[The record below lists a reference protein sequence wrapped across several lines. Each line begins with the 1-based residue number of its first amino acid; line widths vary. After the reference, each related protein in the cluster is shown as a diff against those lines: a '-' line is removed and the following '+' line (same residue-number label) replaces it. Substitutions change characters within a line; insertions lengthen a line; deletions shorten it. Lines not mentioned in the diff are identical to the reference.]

1 MSGVLTRWWVGPYT
15 SPIVIDP
22 DFSFYFFVVSTSSL
36 VFEGTTT
43 CWTGRSTRASRRCAW
58 CARSATRTSSSS
70 HAATSASAAST
81 RSRSE
86 SGRAT
91 RAAPSPARS
100 ARTRSSACSPC
111 TARDCENSKGGG
123 RGASEAEEGMEME
136 TGVRG
141 ERREEVFFLTRLA
154 LEFKEDLGKYSR
166 GGKIPRAQS
175 HPESPRIPSHIPNQ
189 AKPHK
194 KDSVPS
200 LTRKPCVARV
210 ARGT

>member
-1 MSGVLTRWWVGPYT
+1 MLKKEWMSGVLTRWWVGPYT

-22 DFSFYFFVVSTSSL
+22 DFSFSFYFFVVSTSSL

-70 HAATSASAAST
+70 PAATSASAAST

-123 RGASEAEEGMEME
+123 KRRLRSRRRHGNGNRS
-136 TGVRG
+136 
-141 ERREEVFFLTRLA
+141 ERRATRGSIFSNSA
-154 LEFKEDLGKYSR
+154 
-166 GGKIPRAQS
+166 RA
-175 HPESPRIPSHIPNQ
+175 RI
-189 AKPHK
+189 
-194 KDSVPS
+194 
-200 LTRKPCVARV
+200 
-210 ARGT
+210 